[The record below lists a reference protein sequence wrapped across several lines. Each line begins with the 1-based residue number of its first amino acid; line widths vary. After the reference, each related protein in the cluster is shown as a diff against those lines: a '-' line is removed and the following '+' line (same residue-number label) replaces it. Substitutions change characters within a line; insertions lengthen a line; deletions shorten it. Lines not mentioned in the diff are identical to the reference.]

1 MASCNDTHEISY
13 ENTIAEQAQ
22 LVVIMVPFPA
32 QGHLNQLLQLSCL
45 ISSYG
50 IPVHYVGSAIHNRQ
64 AKVRANSLNPL
75 DVVKLRFHD
84 LTTPAFDSPPPNPN
98 STNKFPLQLQPVWYA
113 MLSLRQPVAE
123 YLKHISMQ
131 AKRVVVIHDPLMS
144 VVVQDIASIPNADS
158 YVFNCSSAY
167 FHSSFES
174 ESLGKPFPIEQPK
187 NVPSFEGCFSDD
199 AFKIGALQV
208 EPMKYRAGDIF
219 NTCRALEGPLIDL
232 IEREDAAENRKLWA
246 IGPILPSK
254 SLSANSQHK
263 CLEWLDKQARNSVI
277 YVSFGTTISL
287 SDEEIKELAM
297 GLEQSK
303 QKFIWVLRDADKG
316 NVFDGEVRRAELP
329 DGFVERV
336 KGLGMVVRDWA
347 PQPEILA
354 HPSTGGFM
362 SHCGWNSCIESITM
376 GVPIAAW
383 PMHSDQPRNSVLI
396 TEIWK
401 TGLIVREWGLREEL
415 VKASTIENV
424 VRRLMAL
431 EEGNTIR
438 KRAEELAA
446 AVRQSTVE
454 GGTSKV
460 ELDSFIAHIT
470 GQNMDCVSPT
480 SSSIPSSSACNNS
493 SHASA
498 A

>member
-1 MASCNDTHEISY
+1 MASSNDTQEISY
-13 ENTIAEQAQ
+13 EF
-22 LVVIMVPFPA
+22 VVIMVPFPV

-50 IPVHYVGSAIHNRQ
+50 IPVHYVSSAIHNRQ
-64 AKVRANSLNPL
+64 AKVRTNGLNPL
-75 DVVKLRFHD
+75 DVAKLHFHD
-84 LTTPAFDSPPPNPN
+84 LSTPAFDSPPPNPD
-98 STNKFPLQLQPVWYA
+98 STNKFPVQLQPLWYST
-113 MLSLRQPVAE
+113 LSLRQPVAE
-123 YLKHISMQ
+123 YLKHISLQ

-144 VVVQDIASIPNADS
+144 VVVQDVASIPNADS
-158 YVFNCSSAY
+158 YVFNCISAY
-167 FHSSFES
+167 FHSSFVRQS
-174 ESLGKPFPIEQPK
+174 MGKPFPIEQPK
-187 NVPSFEGCFSDD
+187 NLPTFEGCFSDD
-199 AFKIGALQV
+199 VFKFGALQN

-219 NTCRALEGPLIDL
+219 NTCRAIEGPFIDL

-263 CLEWLDKQARNSVI
+263 CFEWLDKQARNSVI
-277 YVSFGTTISL
+277 YVSFGTSTSL

-329 DGFVERV
+329 YGFVERV

-354 HPSTGGFM
+354 HPATGGFM

-383 PMHSDQPRNSVLI
+383 PMHSDQPINSMLI
-396 TEIWK
+396 TEILK
-401 TGLIVREWGLREEL
+401 TGLFVREWGQRGEL

-424 VRRLMAL
+424 VKRLMAS
-431 EEGNTIR
+431 EEGNEIR

-446 AVRQSTVE
+446 AVRLSTEE
-454 GGTSKV
+454 GGASKA
-460 ELDSFIAHIT
+460 ELDSFITHIT
-470 GQNMDCVSPT
+470 GD
-480 SSSIPSSSACNNS
+480 
-493 SHASA
+493 
-498 A
+498 